1 MVSNK
6 PAMTTMMNPMATNQQ
21 QANPFGV
28 AMATSNQPTM
38 NQMMFPQQQNNFMTS
53 QQPSMMTSQQQM
65 FPMMQQQHMGGFM
78 TSQQMMGGNQQS
90 GNQNIW
96 GNPQPSN
103 GGGSTNPFMWKSFD
117 SGISLFSVEIFSYK
131 RVYDLFFQEFLIQ
144 FPLKK
149 DFFLLKK
156 FLSWREN
163 YEIFFFQKIL
173 ILANLLQIPALKVIF
188 CFFCWKIIV
197 FVYFLQKKIDKFIIK
212 IIKSY
217 PLIWF
222 LKFYISRLIKS
233 VVSKYV

>member
-38 NQMMFPQQQNNFMTS
+38 NQTMFPQQQNNFMTS

-65 FPMMQQQHMGGFM
+65 FPMMTQQQMGGFM

-103 GGGSTNPFMWKSFD
+103 GGGAPTRSCEK
-117 SGISLFSVEIFSYK
+117 V
-131 RVYDLFFQEFLIQ
+131 LILG
-144 FPLKK
+144 FP
-149 DFFLLKK
+149 FFLLKFSPIK
-156 FLSWREN
+156 EFMI
-163 YEIFFFQKIL
+163 YFFRNF
-173 ILANLLQIPALKVIF
+173 
-188 CFFCWKIIV
+188 
-197 FVYFLQKKIDKFIIK
+197 
-212 IIKSY
+212 
-217 PLIWF
+217 
-222 LKFYISRLIKS
+222 
-233 VVSKYV
+233 